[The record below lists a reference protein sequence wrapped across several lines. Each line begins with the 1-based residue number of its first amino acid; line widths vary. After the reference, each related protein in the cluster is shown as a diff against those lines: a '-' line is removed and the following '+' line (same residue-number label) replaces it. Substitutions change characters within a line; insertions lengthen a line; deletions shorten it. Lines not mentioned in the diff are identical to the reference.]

1 MKQSTIEYLNAINR
15 RFYESTA
22 ADFDQT
28 RGRAWAGWL
37 NLADYLKAPL
47 SVLDVG
53 CGNGRF
59 GLFLAESLDGQ
70 IDYHGIDNNVQLLQF
85 AQNTLEPLSNIK
97 AIITEQDI
105 ITEPIQTEQYDLVV
119 LFGVIHHV
127 PSAENR
133 KAFMKNLARHV
144 KSDGILCFAAWRFYE
159 YERFK
164 ARLVDWD
171 DNIAVEQ
178 HDYLLD
184 WRRGERA
191 LRYCHY
197 VDDSEHQSL
206 IAATGLTEIS
216 TYRADGSDNSMNRY
230 SVLRKSTP
238 IT

>member
-1 MKQSTIEYLNAINR
+1 MNQKTIEELNAINR
-15 RFYESTA
+15 QFYETTA
-22 ADFDQT
+22 VDFDQT

-37 NLADYLKAPL
+37 KLADYLEAPL

-59 GLFLAESLDGQ
+59 GFFLAETLDGQ
-70 IDYHGIDNNVQLLQF
+70 IDYHGMDSNAQLLQY
-85 AQNTLEPLSNIK
+85 AKNTLEPVSNIK
-97 AIITEQDI
+97 TTLTEQDI
-105 ITEPIQTEQYDLVV
+105 ITEPIQEEQYDLVV

-133 KAFMKNLARHV
+133 LKFMQNLAQHV
-144 KSDGILCFAAWRFYE
+144 KSGGLLCFAAWRFYE

-164 ARLVDWD
+164 ERLVDWD
-171 DNIAVEQ
+171 ENIAVEK

-197 VDDSEHQSL
+197 VDDAEHQEL
-206 IAATGLTEIS
+206 IAATGFTEII
-216 TYRADGSDNSMNRY
+216 TYRADGSNNTMNCY

-238 IT
+238 KP